1 MEANAFSVNGD
12 YFYFDNWRN
21 DQYDLFNSDYDLTSL
36 GCLKFS
42 FSEVSNCSKLFIS
55 IDS

>member
-12 YFYFDNWRN
+12 YFYFDNVKN
-21 DQYDLFNSDYDLTSL
+21 DQYDLFNSDYDLASL